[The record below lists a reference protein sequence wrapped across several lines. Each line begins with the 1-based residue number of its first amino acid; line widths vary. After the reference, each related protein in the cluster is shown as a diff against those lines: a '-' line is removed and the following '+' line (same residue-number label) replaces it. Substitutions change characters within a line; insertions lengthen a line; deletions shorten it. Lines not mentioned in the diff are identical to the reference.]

1 MTVPDALRAARE
13 TGLDLVEVAPQAAP
27 PVCRIMDF
35 GKYKYEL
42 DKKASHKKTTD
53 LKEVK
58 LRLRIEAH
66 DLELKIRN
74 LRRFLDDGHKAKVT
88 MYFRGRENARPEL
101 GMKVFEK
108 IVELLPGK
116 YALEQPARLEGN
128 HITMVVAPK

>member
-42 DKKASHKKTTD
+42 GKKASHKKTTD

-74 LRRFLDDGHKAKVT
+74 IRRFLDEGHKAKVM

-108 IVELLPGK
+108 ITTLLPGK
-116 YALEQPARLEGN
+116 YVLEQPARLEGN
-128 HITMVVAPK
+128 HITMVVGPK